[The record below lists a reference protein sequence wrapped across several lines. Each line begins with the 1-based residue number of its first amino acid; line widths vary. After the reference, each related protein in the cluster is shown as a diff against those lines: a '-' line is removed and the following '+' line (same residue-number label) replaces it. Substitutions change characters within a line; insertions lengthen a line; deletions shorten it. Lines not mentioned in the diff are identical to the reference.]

1 MKISKGILL
10 EISESDLDTKGHF
23 YNADITGIANGC
35 FYEMRKLKSVE
46 LPKVKKIGDN
56 CFRYNEAL
64 TSVSLP
70 VLAQCGDN
78 CFRYN
83 AALTSV
89 RIGQHKLNVKNID
102 GYCYVIES
110 HKTSKGIAI
119 YSGYNLDKVNDGKT
133 IKTQSFVAQKDEFT
147 AHGETI
153 QNAVRD
159 LHFKINAEQIRNSPI
174 NADTKI
180 TMQHYRIITGAC
192 EQGCKSWMTQNNI
205 PFDTEISA
213 KELLPI
219 LQKTSAYG
227 YESFKKLVTF

>member
-10 EISESDLDTKGHF
+10 EISESDLDAKGHF
-23 YNADITGIANGC
+23 YNAEITSIANGC
-35 FYEMRKLKSVE
+35 FYEMRNLKSVE
-46 LPKVKKIGDN
+46 LPKVKKIGYN
-56 CFRYNEAL
+56 CFSYNAAL

-70 VLAQCGDN
+70 VLAQCGYN
-78 CFRYN
+78 CFSYN

-119 YSGYNLDKVNDGKT
+119 YSGYNLDKVNDGKI

-227 YESFKKLVTF
+227 YKRFKELVTF